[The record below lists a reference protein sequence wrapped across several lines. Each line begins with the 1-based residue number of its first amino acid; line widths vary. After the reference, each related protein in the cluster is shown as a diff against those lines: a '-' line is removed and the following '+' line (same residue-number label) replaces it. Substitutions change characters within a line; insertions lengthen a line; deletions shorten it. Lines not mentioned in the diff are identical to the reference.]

1 MGVGHQRRPGW
12 SATLVVLAAGLM
24 AACTDT
30 GARTATTTRAA
41 APAPNAVARAAA
53 ATGSVQVVTGYAAI
67 NEGTVNPVTVTV
79 TFPEAITS
87 ADIAL
92 VGARAPHCTP
102 LVLGADHTSGTSTCW
117 NTAGSPG
124 PATLLAT
131 ARLTGRGRS
140 STLTSAPVPVTIT
153 RRVPPDV
160 PVTTYRRTSS
170 CGNDS
175 PYVWL
180 SFDDYGSTPQVRSIL
195 GTLRR
200 NDAKALMFPI
210 GTWASANP
218 SLVEAMKRDGQV
230 IDNHTA
236 THADLSKASTPTVL
250 REIDHGARPSTS
262 VWLLRPPGGAG
273 AFSTRL
279 TALAASR
286 GYSLCFWTVDTRDWA
301 GTTTSQMVQKV
312 RYGDAMTPPV
322 EPGGVIL
329 MHFHGRH
336 TAAGLQAVIDAV
348 RVRGLRLQP
357 LR

>member
-1 MGVGHQRRPGW
+1 MGAGHLRRPAL
-12 SATLVVLAAGLM
+12 SASLVVLAAGLM
-24 AACTDT
+24 TTCTGT
-30 GARTATTTRAA
+30 GARTAVTARTPVPAARAGTG
-41 APAPNAVARAAA
+41 APA
-53 ATGSVQVVTGYAAI
+53 ATPSVRLSTGYAAI
-67 NEGTVNPVTVTV
+67 DEGTVNPVTVTV
-79 TFPEAITS
+79 RFPEAITS

-92 VGARAPHCTP
+92 SGASAPHCTP

-117 NTAGSPG
+117 NTAGSTG
-124 PATLLAT
+124 TATLVAT
-131 ARLTGRGRS
+131 ATLTGRGRS
-140 STLTSAPVPVTIT
+140 ATLSSAPVPVTIT

-160 PVTTYRRTSS
+160 PVTTYRRTRS
-170 CGNDS
+170 CGNES

-180 SFDDYGSTPQVRSIL
+180 TFDDYGSTAQVDSIL
-195 GTLRR
+195 ATLRR
-200 NDAKALMFPI
+200 NDARALMFPI
-210 GTWASANP
+210 GTWARANP
-218 SLVEAMKRDGQV
+218 SLIEAMKRDGQV

-236 THADLSKASTPTVL
+236 THPDLSKASTPTVL

-262 VWLLRPPGGAG
+262 VRLLRPPGGAG

-286 GYSLCFWTVDTRDWA
+286 GYALCFWTVDTRDWA
-301 GTTTSQMVQKV
+301 GTSSSQMVQKV

-348 RVRGLRLQP
+348 RARGLRLQP
-357 LR
+357 LH